1 MIDRVQKEKKDS
13 DYSHPSFSD
22 EQNGYVR
29 LLINALQQFYEN
41 DVNDLFEDEVDS
53 IGECAMVGCISRYVW
68 CGRNCGKYDYLLPDV
83 DVEYNKDHE
92 SDSKVVEKI
101 LVAPTECWDVSLHKE
116 CEDKKCWKEIDEYK
130 KNRCKRHQECK
141 GADCEKP
148 PYKFR
153 PDLIIHRRG
162 PSSDE
167 NNGMIVEFK
176 KCEALKCERTE
187 EIAFDLAKIR
197 YCTCEF
203 AHYKYKVGAFV
214 LLKKTQADV
223 FLFAKHKFAGAFS
236 VTAKGRAEVD
246 VTQSKYE
253 PLKKLAEDPSQE
265 TTNK

>member
-1 MIDRVQKEKKDS
+1 MSDQVQKGMKDS

-41 DVNDLFEDEVDS
+41 DANDLFEGEVDS
-53 IGECAMVGCISRYVW
+53 IGECTMVGCIRDYVK
-68 CGRNCGKYDYLLPDV
+68 CGRDYVKCDSLMPNV
-83 DVEYNKDHE
+83 DTEYNKDHDSE
-92 SDSKVVEKI
+92 SHIVEKI
-101 LVAPTECWDVSLHKE
+101 LVAVPECGVGISQDQCIAYNECWQKIE
-116 CEDKKCWKEIDEYK
+116 EF
-130 KNRCKRHQECK
+130 KNSK
-141 GADCEKP
+141 KP

-162 PSSDE
+162 PSSAE
-167 NNGMIVEFK
+167 NDGMIVEFK
-176 KCEALKCERTE
+176 KCETLKCEKTE

-223 FLFAKHKFAGAFS
+223 FIFANHKFAGAFS
-236 VTAKGRAEVD
+236 VAAKGRAGVD
-246 VTQSKYE
+246 VTQSKYG
-253 PLKKLAEDPSQE
+253 PLKELAEDSL
-265 TTNK
+265 

>member
-1 MIDRVQKEKKDS
+1 MSDQVQKRKQDS
-13 DYSHPSFSD
+13 DFLRDSFSK
-22 EQNGYVR
+22 EQKGYVC
-29 LLINALQQFYEN
+29 LLVNALQRFYDKDAE
-41 DVNDLFEDEVDS
+41 DLFKGEDDS

-83 DVEYNKDHE
+83 DIEYNKDHKP
-92 SDSKVVEKI
+92 DSEVAEKI
-101 LVAPTECWDVSLHKE
+101 LVAPTECWEDPQHKNCGAYE
-116 CEDKKCWKEIDEYK
+116 KCWKEIDDYK
-130 KNRCKRHQECK
+130 KERCNRHQKCK
-141 GADCEKP
+141 GANCEKP
-148 PYKFR
+148 PYKIR
-153 PDLIIHRRG
+153 PDLIIHSRG

-176 KCEALKCERTE
+176 KCEVSKYEKTE

-223 FLFAKHKFAGAFS
+223 FIFAKHKFAGAFS

-246 VTQSKYE
+246 VTQSTYE
-253 PLKKLAEDPSQE
+253 PLKKLAEDSL
-265 TTNK
+265 